1 MNIKE
6 KPFLDS
12 ASRPGRLPG
21 FLFSNPIF
29 AGFFAM
35 IMCAMFGIVGALFL
49 GGWSPYA
56 VEVYDAART
65 GAAFTLI
72 IGAGALILA
81 AIGALRSDD
90 RNARLP
96 FIVSAAATIALLV
109 VADRTVL
116 QTVRDWL
123 EPMSSLLGVDPYVP
137 GSQ

>member
-1 MNIKE
+1 
-6 KPFLDS
+6 
-12 ASRPGRLPG
+12 LPG

-49 GGWSPYA
+49 GGWSPHA

-81 AIGALRSDD
+81 AIGALRSED
-90 RNARLP
+90 RNARLH
-96 FIVSAAATIALLV
+96 FVFGAAATIVLLV
-109 VADRTVL
+109 VADRTAL
-116 QTVRDWL
+116 QSVRDWL
-123 EPMSSLLGVDPYVP
+123 EPMNSFLGAEPYVP
-137 GSQ
+137 KSL